1 MNTNNA
7 ETKYEIVKIA
17 NIGQLIINE
26 LLTEV
31 SEGKR
36 KTNGQIVL
44 AVKSVFP
51 NAQTTNACVAWYVTN
66 LKNANKRA
74 KWGVS
79 EERYESMKNL
89 KADKN

>member
-1 MNTNNA
+1 MKNS
-7 ETKYEIVKIA
+7 EVKYEIVKIA

-36 KTNGQIVL
+36 KTNGQIV
-44 AVKSVFP
+44 AKVKEVFT
-51 NAQTTNACVAWYVTN
+51 NAKTTNACVAWYVSH
-66 LKNANKRA
+66 LKDATFRA
-74 KWGVS
+74 KHGVD
-79 EERYESMKNL
+79 EDRYEMMKSL